1 MTIDQIESFVA
12 VASSGSISQA
22 AARLFRSQPN
32 LSYSLKQLEA
42 ELGYPLL
49 VRTNQG
55 VTLTS
60 GGREFLSYAQ
70 DALRA
75 FHQLRNFS
83 IVRTAE
89 NESTLRVAAMPFCGV
104 SEAVEMLLAELDQPP
119 TQILLNPCMRDGMI
133 AGLNSRQYDVGYA
146 YAYSGAVQSFM
157 TQLDVN
163 GLEAQPLCKCRPCAL
178 IGPGSPWFSSPP
190 EKLSVQQLNSVRRV
204 FFTKSGAQS
213 FSSTQFRDLTG
224 GAGTVLAGDQQDI
237 RMILSA
243 IPSFSLAPCS
253 EALLE
258 QGGTVMKGLKCVPI
272 EGRDQ
277 TGEYYAVYRK
287 ELPSA
292 GLSRRLTEL
301 LLERLTG
308 ATA

>member
-213 FSSTQFRDLTG
+213 FSSTQFCPTHLFSTHGRRGHRSRRRPAGHPHDPFRHPLLQSGPLQRGPAGTGRHRDG
-224 GAGTVLAGDQQDI
+224 GAEM
-237 RMILSA
+237 RSH
-243 IPSFSLAPCS
+243 
-253 EALLE
+253 
-258 QGGTVMKGLKCVPI
+258 
-272 EGRDQ
+272 
-277 TGEYYAVYRK
+277 
-287 ELPSA
+287 
-292 GLSRRLTEL
+292 
-301 LLERLTG
+301 
-308 ATA
+308 